1 MPETALMRQN
11 CAEGLSG
18 GADNGCYGKSECLL
32 AILNLFFYYIYGG
45 RKWGILSVPTELVL
59 ILIG

>member
-18 GADNGCYGKSECLL
+18 GAANGCYGKCDLPNVQKESYTAYKIFSC
-32 AILNLFFYYIYGG
+32 
-45 RKWGILSVPTELVL
+45 
-59 ILIG
+59 